1 MDLSGGEEIE
11 LEYKTKILSSNETPK
26 IEINS
31 LSNQEIESKFLDTLL
46 KYSDNEI
53 RQGVSIYG
61 PHRDDIDILFNN
73 RIAGKH
79 ASRGQARTIV
89 FALKLSEAIFVENT
103 TGRVPVIILD
113 DILSEL
119 DPNRRMLI
127 LDMFKNYQQVI
138 LTVTE
143 AELLPDKIKK
153 VSNLY
158 SIKSGNV
165 EKN

>member
-1 MDLSGGEEIE
+1 M
-11 LEYKTKILSSNETPK
+11 
-26 IEINS
+26 
-31 LSNQEIESKFLDTLL
+31 
-46 KYSDNEI
+46 
-53 RQGVSIYG
+53 
-61 PHRDDIDILFNN
+61 
-73 RIAGKH
+73 
-79 ASRGQARTIV
+79 
-89 FALKLSEAIFVENT
+89 KLSEAIFVENT

-158 SIKSGNV
+158 IIKSGNV

>member
-1 MDLSGGEEIE
+1 MAAQ
-11 LEYKTKILSSNETPK
+11 K
-26 IEINS
+26 
-31 LSNQEIESKFLDTLL
+31 
-46 KYSDNEI
+46 
-53 RQGVSIYG
+53 
-61 PHRDDIDILFNN
+61 
-73 RIAGKH
+73 AGLH
-79 ASRGQARTIV
+79 
-89 FALKLSEAIFVENT
+89 E
-103 TGRVPVIILD
+103 VPVIILD

>member
-1 MDLSGGEEIE
+1 
-11 LEYKTKILSSNETPK
+11 
-26 IEINS
+26 
-31 LSNQEIESKFLDTLL
+31 
-46 KYSDNEI
+46 
-53 RQGVSIYG
+53 
-61 PHRDDIDILFNN
+61 
-73 RIAGKH
+73 
-79 ASRGQARTIV
+79 
-89 FALKLSEAIFVENT
+89 
-103 TGRVPVIILD
+103 
-113 DILSEL
+113 
-119 DPNRRMLI
+119 MLI